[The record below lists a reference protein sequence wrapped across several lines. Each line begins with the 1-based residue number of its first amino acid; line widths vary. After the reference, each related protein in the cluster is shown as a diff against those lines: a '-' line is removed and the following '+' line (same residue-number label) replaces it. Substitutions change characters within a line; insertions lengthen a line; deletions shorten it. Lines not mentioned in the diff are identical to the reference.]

1 MADDEVDVTLTAE
14 PPLDGSFPPLASTAP
29 LNDFEGDDDDFEI
42 PEKEALKL
50 ELSQTLNFTHTDRDL
65 VSVDDTGM
73 YNLVAQL
80 SKKVIDLTEQVN
92 NPPWFGKVMANINRI
107 DEMETKLDSVV
118 EQVGSLNTRMAAL
131 VEAGFGGPGAS
142 VAGASVFE
150 GEPVTKPEAQAEAPP
165 SSTTTEDA
173 PPAADAPQAE
183 EKKEDPKDPKLNNA
197 MTSLQAITLAKDIS
211 DLGIQTQAL
220 RKEMKQRD
228 ENQKLEVES
237 KFSELKMQNQR
248 LHTRLQAE
256 FPGIEEFKQFKQFS
270 AERSKK
276 LKLSLQQRTVDMQR
290 SIDEKFNTEIE
301 KVFKWKDTFNDV
313 TNNRMSSVEELV
325 RSFSEDLIYL
335 RGGVDEHV
343 HMLEER
349 IQENQQWCQKKFGE
363 SGAEMKKLMHRSH
376 EIAAK
381 QREHGEALDKDSKK
395 FQQQQDLIEENK
407 EAAFNQAMELQ
418 LAIEALGEANVEQD
432 MKFEKLSDNVTLLEA
447 KSANHDKK
455 FEANDAAHERV
466 SDTLKELQN
475 MDVIINADVVKLRE
489 EELHE
494 TNTQVTLLLDSLDK
508 KNEDVLGKIK
518 NVLTFA
524 ESTKSSLVV
533 TQDKVS
539 TIPGKIEEVK
549 GDLRAVKKD
558 IEDHQKETGEHSNL
572 TDAILA
578 RLGEVENE
586 ATSIKFLK
594 DKSVSLT
601 DSLETMKKDFGQQ
614 IEDLSKNEA
623 LLSKLKED
631 GVVLERRLSTQIV
644 TTKDVLEHKIE
655 TEVEVVKE
663 QVKEVE
669 AKTEDVVREVMES
682 GVMGK
687 SRRNTRAASDMSE
700 QSGGHSQAHARRN
713 SQHGGGGMGFG
724 VDPGPGSVVGLT
736 PEEIKEHESDVAEQV
751 ADALLEYEEL
761 CMSKTFLIEVPHD
774 IRVQMTDLATQMAE
788 FISSKA
794 DQEAIQKMIR
804 GNADDVTYTDE
815 EIESNRVTLLFKWMR
830 EVTDKIKETNP
841 KPGKVRGEAREKV
854 LKKMSDAIDMA
865 MSKHDQVLITGHSRL
880 GRVQLPTCIACDR
893 PLAAKKRFRDMP
905 EGAGN
910 GQHVGVEEKMLKARN
925 FMEEAPQPRLNM
937 MPAASRPETAGA
949 YRTTSDYGLE
959 QQQMVS
965 MSRPGTSGGL
975 DNTKRPI
982 FGSSGS
988 AAKFVYRGGFKMPKN
1003 GGRIQQGGDG
1013 GLSIGLPSVN
1023 LR

>member
-1 MADDEVDVTLTAE
+1 MADDEVDITLTAE

-29 LNDFEGDDDDFEI
+29 LNTFDDGDDDFSI

-50 ELSQTLNFTHTDRDL
+50 ELSQTLGLTHTDRDL

-92 NPPWFGKVMANINRI
+92 NPPWFDKVMANVNRI
-107 DEMETKLDSVV
+107 DSMETKLDAVM

-131 VEAGFGGPGAS
+131 VEAGFGESQAA

-150 GEPVTKPEAQAEAPP
+150 GEPVTSAETTTTPPTSEETPP
-165 SSTTTEDA
+165 S
-173 PPAADAPQAE
+173 E
-183 EKKEDPKDPKLNNA
+183 EKSDSQTSSSQKDSTPNA

-276 LKLSLQQRTVDMQR
+276 LKLALQQRTFDMQR

-325 RSFSEDLIYL
+325 RSFSEDLTYL

-395 FQQQQDLIEENK
+395 FQQQQDLIEENR
-407 EAAFNQAMELQ
+407 EAAFNQSMELQ
-418 LAIEALGEANVEQD
+418 LAIETLGEANCEQD

-455 FEANDAAHERV
+455 FEANDAAHEKINE
-466 SDTLKELQN
+466 TFKELQN
-475 MDVIINADVVKLRE
+475 MDQIINADVVKLRE

-494 TNTQVTLLLDSLDK
+494 TNTQVTQLLDSLDN
-508 KNEDVLGKIK
+508 KNQDVLGKIK

-533 TQDKVS
+533 TQDKLA

-549 GDLRAVKKD
+549 DDLRAVKKD
-558 IEDHQKETGEHSNL
+558 VEDHQKETGEHSNL

-578 RLGEVENE
+578 RLKDVENE

-594 DKSVSLT
+594 DKSVSMT
-601 DSLETMKKDFGQQ
+601 DSFETMKKDFGQQ

-644 TTKDVLEHKIE
+644 TAKDDLTHKIE

-663 QVKEVE
+663 QVKEIE
-669 AKTEDVVREVMES
+669 AKTEEVVRDVIES
-682 GVMGK
+682 GAMGK
-687 SRRNTRAASDMSE
+687 QRRQTRAQSDMTE
-700 QSGGHSQAHARRN
+700 HSGSHGHGRRN
-713 SQHGGGGMGFG
+713 SNHGMGGGMSFG
-724 VDPGPGSVVGLT
+724 ADISPGSVVGMT
-736 PEEIKEHESDVAEQV
+736 PDEVKEHESDVAEQV

-804 GNADDVTYTDE
+804 GSQEDVTYTDE
-815 EIESNRVTLLFKWMR
+815 EIEGERVTLLFKWMR
-830 EVTDKIKETNP
+830 KVTEKIKETNP
-841 KPGKVRGEAREKV
+841 KPGKVRGEARDKV

-910 GQHVGVEEKMLKARN
+910 GQHVGVEEKMLKSKN
-925 FMEEAPQPRLNM
+925 FKEEAPQPRLNM

-949 YRTTSDYGLE
+949 YRTTSDYGME

-975 DNTKRPI
+975 DSSKRPI

-1003 GGRIQQGGDG
+1003 GGKLQQGDG

-1023 LR
+1023 MR